1 MRAFPAAS
9 CTDRCSVAATFS
21 SSKITGLC
29 SFARFSC
36 LQFLLENLHQFF
48 DVPDPSCAR
57 LSCHLPFAK
66 IAACRQAAR
75 YFEKFF
81 HVSADDLLWFSEPS
95 FKNLYCRN
103 VVIVGQ
109 LQTLDSTRSD
119 FRLLN
124 LSISE
129 IAVFECIE
137 DIVRIPKGIPVGDVS
152 FAGLWQCQFWEFRFR
167 FSAAPWVLSGALS
180 ARLQDCSWSL
190 VVVSIR
196 LFVLCTAKFQWL
208 LEQCR
213 ILLFPCPTFRDRKV
227 PERPCQCHLSS
238 LAFLQVVGRLLRV
251 V

>member
-109 LQTLDSTRSD
+109 LQTLDSTR
-119 FRLLN
+119 N
-124 LSISE
+124 W
-129 IAVFECIE
+129 AIE
-137 DIVRIPKGIPVGDVS
+137 K
-152 FAGLWQCQFWEFRFR
+152 
-167 FSAAPWVLSGALS
+167 
-180 ARLQDCSWSL
+180 RLQVIELVDIRNRCIRMYRRYRTNPKRHSSW
-190 VVVSIR
+190 
-196 LFVLCTAKFQWL
+196 
-208 LEQCR
+208 
-213 ILLFPCPTFRDRKV
+213 
-227 PERPCQCHLSS
+227 
-238 LAFLQVVGRLLRV
+238 
-251 V
+251 